1 MLSGLFFSRTQFVSM
16 KALCS
21 IGWVLAGGL
30 LALAGCSG
38 TARLDSANA
47 GRTATYESGVP
58 NFDMEAIATQR
69 KGELGL
75 DVYVGIPPISLVFVQ
90 EGNSY
95 VATFET
101 IIRLRDRRG
110 KRLAQE
116 TATSDTVRVADYA
129 ATQDFRPIIRQQRVA
144 ASLGVYVVEVEL
156 IDEESEAMAER
167 QQLVRV
173 GGEGA
178 LPGEPALSRIRLEGR
193 REGAPFEP
201 VVSLHVPAGIDS
213 LRSIVELYGLRGD
226 IDVAMILLRFESDT
240 TIAAAPYWLSASYGS
255 LQYRGLRYDRA
266 DTLQVSRRQVA
277 DVGEEALVEFALP
290 PLEEGVYRLAVE
302 ARTSVEAGA
311 TGGRAVRLEQVRDV
325 SVKGPAFPRIA
336 TMEEMVEALAYIAY
350 PREIEHIRAART
362 SEEAKRRF
370 DAFWGELLASRQIA
384 ANLIKL
390 YYSRAE
396 EANLYFTSFKE
407 GWKTDRGMVYI
418 VLGPPGYVDQ
428 GLEGEVWYYDSYTGR
443 DPLRTFTFQRVRP
456 LQGDDVFEN
465 YVLERRPYYEQ
476 MWFRALDRWRDGTVL

>member
-1 MLSGLFFSRTQFVSM
+1 MVVLRF
-16 KALCS
+16 
-21 IGWVLAGGL
+21 IGWVLAAGL

-47 GRTATYESGVP
+47 GRTTTYESGVP

-69 KGELGL
+69 EGEPGL
-75 DVYVGIPPISLVFVQ
+75 DVYLGIPPISLVFVQ
-90 EGNSY
+90 EGSGY

-101 IIRLRDRRG
+101 LIRLRDRRG
-110 KRLAQE
+110 KGLVQE

-129 ATQDFRPIIRQQRVA
+129 ATQDFRPLIRQQRVA
-144 ASLGVYVVEVEL
+144 ASPGVYVVEVEL
-156 IDEESEAMAER
+156 IDEESEATAER

-173 GGEGA
+173 GGEEA

-193 REGAPFEP
+193 REEAPFEP
-201 VVSLHVPAGIDS
+201 IVSLHVPAGIDS

-226 IDVAMILLRFESDT
+226 IEVAMTLLRFESDT

-255 LQYRGLRYDRA
+255 LQHRGLRYDRA

-302 ARTSVEAGA
+302 AKASRASGEPSA
-311 TGGRAVRLEQVRDV
+311 TGGQAVRLEQVRDV
-325 SVKGPAFPRIA
+325 SVKGSAFPRIS
-336 TMEEMVEALAYIAY
+336 TMEEMVEALTYIAY
-350 PREIEHIRAART
+350 PREIEHIREART
-362 SEEAKRRF
+362 SGEAKRRF

-407 GWKTDRGMVYI
+407 GWKTDRGMVYM

-428 GLEGEVWYYDSYTGR
+428 ELEGEVWYYDSYAGR
-443 DPLRTFTFQRVRP
+443 DPLRTFTFQHVRP
-456 LQGDDVFEN
+456 LQGDEAFEN

-476 MWFRALDRWRDGTVL
+476 TWFRALDRWRDGTVL